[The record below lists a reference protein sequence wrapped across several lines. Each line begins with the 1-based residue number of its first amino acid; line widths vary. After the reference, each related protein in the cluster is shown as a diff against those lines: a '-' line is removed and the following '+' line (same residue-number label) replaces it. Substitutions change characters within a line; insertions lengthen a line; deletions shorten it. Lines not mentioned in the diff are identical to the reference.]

1 MDDVCLAAIP
11 CVLEHLSEIISE
23 NRTERPRHRA
33 GERTP
38 GGEKGPSPFCAC
50 NFPASRRKTLF
61 DETLRQPPDED
72 AYAPQKFRRCQHF
85 GNFL

>member
-23 NRTERPRHRA
+23 NRTERPRHRS

-38 GGEKGPSPFCAC
+38 GGEKGPLPLL
-50 NFPASRRKTLF
+50 RVQLF
-61 DETLRQPPDED
+61 GETLRRLPDED
-72 AYAPQKFRRCQHF
+72 AYAPQKFRRC
-85 GNFL
+85 